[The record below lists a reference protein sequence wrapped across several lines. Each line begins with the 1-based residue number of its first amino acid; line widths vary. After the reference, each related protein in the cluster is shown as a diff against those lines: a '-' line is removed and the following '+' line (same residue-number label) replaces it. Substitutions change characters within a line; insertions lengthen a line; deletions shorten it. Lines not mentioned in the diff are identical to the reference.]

1 MEREGGREGRGR
13 EREREIWKEGKE
25 ICEVLDSLSDLP
37 GTYFGGDGYSPERE
51 RRRAEGR
58 TSDGGQER
66 RDAASE
72 RAKLLCLSKR
82 QVDIDMSGQ
91 ATLSSPYSDIR
102 ARCLKPPGPLQ
113 TSRGSGRAGQIQ
125 AAVLSRQQKPPE

>member
-1 MEREGGREGRGR
+1 MRVGGRPGG
-13 EREREIWKEGKE
+13 REREIWKQGKE
-25 ICEVLDSLSDLP
+25 ICESLDSLSDLP
-37 GTYFGGDGYSPERE
+37 GNFGGDGYSPERE

-91 ATLSSPYSDIR
+91 ATLSSPYSEIR

-113 TSRGSGRAGQIQ
+113 TSRGSGRAGQIRPRCCPATE
-125 AAVLSRQQKPPE
+125 AA